1 MLFDTIYKSD
11 KTLARLIMEGKR
23 ENTNYQYQDERDDIT
38 RDYID
43 IKGIIRTYEQ
53 LYTNKFTNSIER
65 DKFLE
70 RHELPKITPE

>member
-1 MLFDTIYKSD
+1 M
-11 KTLARLIMEGKR
+11 RERKR
-23 ENTNYQYQDERDDIT
+23 ENTNYQYQDERGDIT

-53 LYTNKFTNSIER
+53 LYTNKFDNSVER

-70 RHELPKITPE
+70 RHKLPKITPEEINNLTSHMSTI